1 MNILTAF
8 FIYLL
13 VWWVVIFT
21 MLPLGIERHDEQGKG
36 FDAGAPK
43 FANIKKKMIHTTII
57 SAVIVALIWLLV
69 DLGIIRWTEWFTV
82 GFGE

>member
-21 MLPLGIERHDEQGKG
+21 MLPLGIERHDEAGKG

-43 FANIKKKMIHTTII
+43 HANIKKKMILTTII

-69 DLGIIRWTEWFTV
+69 DLGVIRWTEWFTK
-82 GFGE
+82 GFDE